1 MLEHQLR
8 VGGLKNGDRAY
19 LKLGG
24 DGTNITKK
32 DCCTVHSIT
41 LSSED
46 RALQIS
52 TVAVVMGGE
61 TYEVDSFDNVFRADH
76 DGLFIHELLFSA

>member
-1 MLEHQLR
+1 MLEHQLK
-8 VGGLKNGDRAY
+8 VGGIKNGDRAY

-32 DCCTVHSIT
+32 DCCTVHTIT

-61 TYEVDSFDNVFRADH
+61 TYEVALTLIFEREAHLFAQIMTVFY
-76 DGLFIHELLFSA
+76 F